1 MIAPRTRV
9 SMRMV
14 AIATVIVAS
23 ARSHPVAMTP
33 AAVIVAPGF
42 VIAGVVVHSHGS
54 IDAHAGGH
62 AGVQQDQRQNGESSR
77 CPSTTHGAHFGSA
90 LLSLLV
96 HSISPNGA
104 PAGSATTA
112 TCPP

>member
-1 MIAPRTRV
+1 
-9 SMRMV
+9 MRMV
-14 AIATVIVAS
+14 ALATVIVAS
-23 ARSHPVAMTP
+23 ARSHPIAMTP

-42 VIAGVVVHSHGS
+42 VIPGVVVHSHRS

-62 AGVQQDQRQNGESSR
+62 AGVQEDHRQDGEPSR
-77 CPSTTHGAHFGSA
+77 RPTTHDAHFGSA